1 MSGKKTGKTTPKK
14 SHVMS
19 IRFDEE
25 TYDKLKIFAKER
37 GVKKSRLL
45 KDAFNRLMSL
55 EDKQMILAPFNIGRK
70 FMRAIFTMLTED
82 NVKDLALKVG
92 ERWLEFL
99 KIRIIDNKMDK
110 SINSLLSILKE
121 GVGPS
126 NANWFEKI
134 DFREL
139 DNGNVIVYGIHSLN
153 ENFSLF
159 LKFFLF
165 HLMKNQ
171 FNYELIEKPDNISRR
186 TIELEFSQ
194 GS

>member
-1 MSGKKTGKTTPKK
+1 MSGKNTGKTTPKK

-25 TYDKLKIFAKER
+25 TYDKLKELAKER

-55 EDKQMILAPFNIGRK
+55 EDKQLILAPFNIGRS

-82 NVKDLALKVG
+82 NLKDLALKVG

-110 SINSLLSILKE
+110 SLNSLLSVFKE

-126 NANWFEKI
+126 KANWFEKI
-134 DFREL
+134 NFREL
-139 DNGNVIVYGIHSLN
+139 ENGNVIVYGIHSLH

-159 LKFFLF
+159 LKFFLS

-171 FNYELIEKPDNISRR
+171 FNFELIEKPDNISRR

-194 GS
+194 GI

>member
-1 MSGKKTGKTTPKK
+1 MSGKNTDKTTPKK

-25 TYDKLKIFAKER
+25 TYDKLKILAKER
-37 GVKKSRLL
+37 GVKKSKLL
-45 KDAFNRLMSL
+45 KMAFNRWINL
-55 EDKQMILAPFNIGRK
+55 EEKQLILAPLNIGRF
-70 FMRAIFTMLTED
+70 FMSSILTVLTED
-82 NVKDLALKVG
+82 NLKDLATIVG

-110 SINSLLSILKE
+110 SMNSLLSIFKE
-121 GVGPS
+121 GLGPS

-139 DNGNVIVYGIHSLN
+139 DNGNVIVYGIHSLH

-159 LKFFLF
+159 LKFFLS
-165 HLMKNQ
+165 HLLKNQ
-171 FNYELIEKPDNISRR
+171 FNYELIEKPDNISRI